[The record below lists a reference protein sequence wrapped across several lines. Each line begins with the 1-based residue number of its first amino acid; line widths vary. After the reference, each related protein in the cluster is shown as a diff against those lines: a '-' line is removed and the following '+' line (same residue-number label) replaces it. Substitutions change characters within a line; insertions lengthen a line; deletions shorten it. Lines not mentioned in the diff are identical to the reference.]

1 MNKMAVLVPV
11 WFVAASF
18 ASSIWGQEKRPL
30 TISGEG
36 VKGRYVQQHVID
48 MDDVP
53 GHQLRIYEAHRD
65 YPADKAPVIDGE
77 RGG

>member
-18 ASSIWGQEKRPL
+18 ASFVWGQEKRPL

-48 MDDVP
+48 MDDAASISCASTKP
-53 GHQLRIYEAHRD
+53 IGIIRLTKR
-65 YPADKAPVIDGE
+65 P
-77 RGG
+77 